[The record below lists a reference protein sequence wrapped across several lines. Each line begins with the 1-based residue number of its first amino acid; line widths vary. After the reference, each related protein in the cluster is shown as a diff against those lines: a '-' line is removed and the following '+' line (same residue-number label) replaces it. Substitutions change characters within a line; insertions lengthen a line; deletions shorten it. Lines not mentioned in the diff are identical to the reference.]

1 VHKVQ
6 RAGFACAQVLHFA
19 CAQVL
24 QREPLCID
32 NCTLCPPFSDEVI
45 ALVPRLSPTE
55 RRSRPAGAV
64 VVKAFL
70 PQMQ

>member
-1 VHKVQ
+1 MHKLP
-6 RAGFACAQVLHFA
+6 RAEFAGAQVPR
-19 CAQVL
+19 
-24 QREPLCID
+24 RELLSID
-32 NCTLCPPFSDEVI
+32 NCTLCPLSSDEVI

-55 RRSRPAGAV
+55 RRSRPAVAV

>member
-1 VHKVQ
+1 
-6 RAGFACAQVLHFA
+6 LHFA

-24 QREPLCID
+24 QRELLSID
-32 NCTLCPPFSDEVI
+32 NCTLCPLFSDEVI

-55 RRSRPAGAV
+55 RPSRPAVAV